1 MKNYETPEIMVVN
14 LETTDV
20 IAAQLTESGDNET
33 GWVES
38 WTSGISGNN

>member
-20 IAAQLTESGDNET
+20 IAAQLTEGSDNET
-33 GWVES
+33 GWVGS
-38 WTSGISGNN
+38 WTSGILGNN